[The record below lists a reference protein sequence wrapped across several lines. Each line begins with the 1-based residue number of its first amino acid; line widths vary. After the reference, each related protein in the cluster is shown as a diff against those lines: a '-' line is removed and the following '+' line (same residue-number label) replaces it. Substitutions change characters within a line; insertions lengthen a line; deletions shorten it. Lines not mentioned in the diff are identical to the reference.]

1 MSNLSSVVPVLRG
14 MADFRA
20 GQCADLDGLESRI
33 VEFQRECLAGTA
45 AVGAL
50 VAAVDHK
57 NIGIDPDTVGDTGYL
72 VSMLSTLAFE
82 LTNWLEE
89 ICIARTRHNLNP

>member
-20 GQCADLDGLESRI
+20 GQCADLAGLESRI
-33 VEFQRECLAGTA
+33 VELQRECLAGTA

-72 VSMLSTLAFE
+72 VSMLSSLAFE

-89 ICIARTRHNLNP
+89 ICIARTRHNLNH

>member
-20 GQCADLDGLESRI
+20 GQCTDIAGLESRI

>member
-20 GQCADLDGLESRI
+20 GQCTDITELESRI
-33 VEFQRECLAGTA
+33 VEFQRECLSGTA

-57 NIGIDPDTVGDTGYL
+57 NIGIDPGTVGDTGYL
-72 VSMLSTLAFE
+72 VSMLSSLAFE

>member
-33 VEFQRECLAGTA
+33 VEFQRECLSGTA

-50 VAAVDHK
+50 VAAVDHE

-89 ICIARTRHNLNP
+89 ICIARTRHNPNP

>member
-20 GQCADLDGLESRI
+20 GQCADLDELECRI

-72 VSMLSTLAFE
+72 VSMLSSLAFE

-89 ICIARTRHNLNP
+89 ICIARTRHNLNH

>member
-20 GQCADLDGLESRI
+20 GQCADLAGLEGRI
-33 VEFQRECLAGTA
+33 VEFQRECLFGTA

-50 VAAVDHK
+50 VAAVDHE
-57 NIGIDPDTVGDTGYL
+57 NIGIDPGTVGDTGYL